1 MKGAGLRSVIG
12 ASILFAACSS
22 FAQTFGQYLTLRQ
35 QNHIRYGSSAAALDV
50 VVGEKVLE
58 IKARVTGSFSVDGQ
72 TIFLVQDADGT
83 SINVIS
89 DTPPD
94 WLQGGAVDARL
105 IVRAYRANDAS
116 PLRVRLLG
124 AAPESQVEAVE
135 EQERQQDQA
144 AAAAEAARQKAAKS
158 RGGEASLT
166 SRHSGGRQ
174 WTVPQNEVAP
184 YYAQWIV
191 KDNPKVSWA
200 KAMKI
205 ANEIIAFGQMYGV
218 DPRLVMAMVTVESD
232 FNTQCVSTAG
242 AMGLGQLMPCN
253 VQDLGITDPFDT
265 QQNLAGSVKL
275 LRDALEKYKKQTG
288 QDFDA
293 LVLCMAAYNAGD
305 GAVAKYH
312 GVPPYKE
319 TQNYVRKVIK
329 LYYRFCGR

>member
-218 DPRLVMAMVTVESD
+218 DPRLVMAMVT
-232 FNTQCVSTAG
+232 
-242 AMGLGQLMPCN
+242 GL
-253 VQDLGITDPFDT
+253 
-265 QQNLAGSVKL
+265 SV
-275 LRDALEKYKKQTG
+275 G
-288 QDFDA
+288 
-293 LVLCMAAYNAGD
+293 
-305 GAVAKYH
+305 
-312 GVPPYKE
+312 
-319 TQNYVRKVIK
+319 
-329 LYYRFCGR
+329 